1 MAHPGSPGDRIAAAE
16 APYTEV
22 KSRSGVCVCVCVSVG
37 LAVCQLCP
45 GSMPSQGG
53 DSPARLGTGAW
64 VSGTHRIL
72 CVSELLRVWWS
83 VRGCV
88 CAYLSTRP
96 LCRIPPLFSRFVRSF
111 DLDSARAF
119 EVNRRCLLC
128 CVRPWCD
135 AQATAARSALFVFGV
150 CECGVF

>member
-1 MAHPGSPGDRIAAAE
+1 MAQPGLLGDRIVAAE

-22 KSRSGVCVCVCVSVG
+22 KSRSGVSLCVCVSGSDCVSVVPG
-37 LAVCQLCP
+37 VDVLA
-45 GSMPSQGG
+45 GG
-53 DSPARLGTGAW
+53 DSPAGLGTGAW
-64 VSGTHRIL
+64 VSGTHKIL

-96 LCRIPPLFSRFVRSF
+96 LCRVPPLFSRFVRSL
-111 DLDSARAF
+111 DLDLARAV

-150 CECGVF
+150 CGCGMF